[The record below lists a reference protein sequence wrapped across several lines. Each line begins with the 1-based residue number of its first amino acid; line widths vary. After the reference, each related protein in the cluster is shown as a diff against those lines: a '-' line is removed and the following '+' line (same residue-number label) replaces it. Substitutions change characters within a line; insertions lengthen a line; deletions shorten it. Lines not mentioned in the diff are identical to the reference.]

1 VGGLVWSITAS
12 GVSVDIDLI
21 FQENSTIGE
30 RIKLSE
36 AIVTCLIAMKCPFPL
51 QPNQIQGLDYD
62 NIFPVV
68 RWLIKNVL
76 ENRRLTGDRVR
87 MLAVSQFGRTYE
99 MTGSQTK
106 EGSEFIV
113 ETMDQY
119 RPTRKFRKG
128 ENAHFSKEQAV
139 EATLLEYGEKT
150 SRIMEDTEAEEK
162 AAEKKEKQGRKN
174 AQTDEQK
181 QKASEARQRKAE
193 MEDRERLEVLQ
204 GQLAAAGQE
213 GKVSTAAVGSIIT
226 LQSEAIKAM
235 AATYNEEMVKQ
246 QQQDVESGAGDSK
259 KALALQFQRQIDN
272 LSKKFADRREKMAE
286 KKATYQA
293 AVDKQA
299 EVQALLDSKKAIQER
314 IVNAS
319 AALDEEE
326 KNASAE
332 QKAILNKLK
341 GMVLLNEN
349 LKSQEKKFIES
360 CKSQRE
366 ELLKKLQ
373 DLEDGTDDADE
384 ETKKMRE
391 IEKIHDADLE
401 KLNKITLALA
411 KKNQEISIIQRQIDD
426 QPTRAELLQFE
437 RRFVELNDLISDKLI
452 ETRKYFNMYNT
463 KDDVKDFMRQ
473 ECELLN
479 SIIDGFPIASRSKN
493 GQTQYKTQVTNI
505 LGGIEKQKDH
515 VSRQYDS
522 EVVSRDTLI
531 QKHTILLERQRAYF
545 KAVKEFQEECG
556 TNERLVAGLESM
568 QKKLQAMQAR
578 QQGGEAEE

>member
-181 QKASEARQRKAE
+181 QKASEARQRK
-193 MEDRERLEVLQ
+193 V
-204 GQLAAAGQE
+204 
-213 GKVSTAAVGSIIT
+213 
-226 LQSEAIKAM
+226 
-235 AATYNEEMVKQ
+235 
-246 QQQDVESGAGDSK
+246 
-259 KALALQFQRQIDN
+259 
-272 LSKKFADRREKMAE
+272 
-286 KKATYQA
+286 
-293 AVDKQA
+293 
-299 EVQALLDSKKAIQER
+299 
-314 IVNAS
+314 
-319 AALDEEE
+319 
-326 KNASAE
+326 
-332 QKAILNKLK
+332 
-341 GMVLLNEN
+341 
-349 LKSQEKKFIES
+349 
-360 CKSQRE
+360 
-366 ELLKKLQ
+366 
-373 DLEDGTDDADE
+373 
-384 ETKKMRE
+384 
-391 IEKIHDADLE
+391 
-401 KLNKITLALA
+401 
-411 KKNQEISIIQRQIDD
+411 
-426 QPTRAELLQFE
+426 
-437 RRFVELNDLISDKLI
+437 
-452 ETRKYFNMYNT
+452 
-463 KDDVKDFMRQ
+463 
-473 ECELLN
+473 
-479 SIIDGFPIASRSKN
+479 
-493 GQTQYKTQVTNI
+493 
-505 LGGIEKQKDH
+505 
-515 VSRQYDS
+515 
-522 EVVSRDTLI
+522 
-531 QKHTILLERQRAYF
+531 
-545 KAVKEFQEECG
+545 
-556 TNERLVAGLESM
+556 
-568 QKKLQAMQAR
+568 
-578 QQGGEAEE
+578 